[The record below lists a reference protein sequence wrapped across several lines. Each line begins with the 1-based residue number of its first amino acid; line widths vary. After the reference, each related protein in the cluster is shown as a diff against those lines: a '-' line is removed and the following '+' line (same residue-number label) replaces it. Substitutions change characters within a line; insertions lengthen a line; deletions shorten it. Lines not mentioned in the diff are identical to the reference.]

1 MDTSQGWAAVKSA
14 APQLL
19 AVSLAFALVSL
30 CDGCKTDPMDPFL
43 GHAQS
48 APRVGSIHGGE
59 PFATRPLEPDLLTSD
74 DWFEKPP
81 RSYGKRAQT
90 DMRWHHRRLD
100 PYLHPS
106 APRSDLSTQLLSSSP
121 VVATNAAIVT
131 AHWATGQ
138 PTEHLAAA
146 IRAAELPLSL
156 RCASAEALG
165 LVKHPSTARTLRE
178 LLREFAPPQP
188 GQSPD
193 EDEQVPR
200 EIPDLH
206 ADLIRAL
213 ARHAE
218 PGDETW
224 FNRALASSDWQV
236 RLEGAAAWSALS
248 DLSLPAQLIEG
259 RADRDPRVRVTVV
272 RTIAAHRDPRAVAY
286 LQEALG
292 DSDFDVRMAAMTA
305 LGEIGTVEAK
315 ALVGRMKDRGMEL
328 QQAAV
333 ATSRAA
339 KDLRDDVQA
348 SAKDAQSQL
357 RLAVAETL
365 EVAERRGHELAAETT
380 TSARKAA
387 DQTAAQLKTA
397 AAATAERLREA
408 QRLVASLR
416 EADLPE
422 AARRQATVALE
433 RLAMDANAAVR
444 VKAARAMGEVADPL
458 FLPAL
463 MALLSDEPDVQVAA
477 MAALAAI
484 AGSDVTTREGGRP
497 PGSEEKIRRW
507 QLWYREHQDQT
518 RSGR

>member
-14 APQLL
+14 APQVLALSFAAALL
-19 AVSLAFALVSL
+19 SL
-30 CDGCKTDPMDPFL
+30 CDGCKSDPMDPFL
-43 GHAQS
+43 PIEQS
-48 APRVGSIHGGE
+48 APRVGSVYGDE
-59 PFATRPLEPDLLTSD
+59 PFATRPLEPHLLTSD

-81 RSYGKRAQT
+81 RSYAKRAQT

-106 APRSDLSTQLLSSSP
+106 APRSDLAEELLSSSP

-138 PTEHLAAA
+138 PIEHLAVA
-146 IRAAELPLSL
+146 IRAAELPLPL

-165 LVKHPSTARTLRE
+165 LVKHPSTAPILRK
-178 LLREFAPPQP
+178 LLRQFASPDP
-188 GQSPD
+188 GKSPD
-193 EDEQVPR
+193 EDERVPR

-206 ADLIRAL
+206 VDLIRAL

-248 DLSLPAQLIEG
+248 DLSLPAQLIELRG
-259 RADRDPRVRVTVV
+259 DRDPRVRVTVV
-272 RTIAAHRDPRAVAY
+272 RTIVAHRDPRAVVY

-305 LGEIGTVEAK
+305 LGEIGTGDAK
-315 ALVGRMKDRGMEL
+315 ALVGRMKDHGREL
-328 QQAAV
+328 QEAAV

-339 KDLRDDVQA
+339 KGLRDDVQA

-365 EVAERRGHELAAETT
+365 EVAERRGHELAAET
-380 TSARKAA
+380 AANAQKAA
-387 DQTAAQLKTA
+387 DQAAVQLKTA
-397 AAATAERLREA
+397 ADATAERLREA

-444 VKAARAMGEVADPL
+444 VKAAHAMGEVADPL

-484 AGSDVTTREGGRP
+484 AEGDVITREGGRRL
-497 PGSEEKIRRW
+497 SNEEKIRLW
-507 QLWYREHQDQT
+507 QLWYRERQDQT